1 MKSINV
7 ELDTR
12 TITIY
17 KLPLGRY
24 AELLKALKDM
34 PEHLQGLDNLENKK
48 MLDVLPTLL
57 TQSFPDV
64 LKILSITTPLTPDE
78 ITELGLDEVVKVIQ
92 AVIEVNNYQEVWT
105 TVKKALAQYQQAP
118 KTKTIGSAGQ

>member
-7 ELDTR
+7 KLDTK
-12 TITIY
+12 TVTIY
-17 KLPLGRY
+17 KLPLGKY

-34 PEHLQGLDNLENKK
+34 PEHLQGLDNLGSKNILE
-48 MLDVLPTLL
+48 VLPVML
-57 TQSFPDV
+57 TQSFPDL
-64 LKILSITTPLTPDE
+64 LKVLSITTPLTPEE
-78 ITELGLDEVVKVIQ
+78 ITELGLDEVVKVVQ

-118 KTKTIGSAGQ
+118 ETKTIGSAGQ